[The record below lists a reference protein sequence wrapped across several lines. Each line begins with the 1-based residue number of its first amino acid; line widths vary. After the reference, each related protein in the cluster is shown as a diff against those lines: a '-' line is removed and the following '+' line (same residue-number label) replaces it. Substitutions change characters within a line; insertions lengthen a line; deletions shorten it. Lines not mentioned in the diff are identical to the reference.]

1 MAILHWSIS
10 FQKLTDQDIL
20 MNLNKHRVQFRKR
33 NDENISE
40 FENFIMIIQ
49 KFLEQLEFNF

>member
-1 MAILHWSIS
+1 MAILYWSIS